1 MSHSRVRI
9 AFCFVFSSHTT
20 MLLLLCLTFV
30 GLCAGQGNFH
40 DQYAKVF
47 ESKVDTNNNKM
58 ADVSEFKAIFDSYD
72 LNKDGQVPVAEY
84 EKATGG
90 VGAGPAAFF
99 ALLDPNSDGVI
110 HRTEVPA
117 ILNSFDVNG
126 NGKVTE
132 EEFLKHYGD
141 LYNKVLAMQI
151 SVGK

>member
-1 MSHSRVRI
+1 
-9 AFCFVFSSHTT
+9 

-40 DQYAKVF
+40 DQYAKFF
-47 ESKVDTNNNKM
+47 EINVDTNNNKI
-58 ADVSEFKAIFDSYD
+58 ADLSEFQANFDSFD

-84 EKATGG
+84 ENATGT
-90 VGAGPAAFF
+90 VGAGPATFF
-99 ALLDPNSDGVI
+99 TLIDPNSDGVI

-126 NGKVTE
+126 DGKVTE
-132 EEFLKHYGD
+132 EEFITHYTD
-141 LYNKVLAMQI
+141 LYKKALAMQI